1 MSDPAVSRRKPEWLK
16 IRLNTTD
23 NYHFLKKLMRAETLH
38 TVCEEARCP
47 NLQECWGTLRTASF
61 MILGDT
67 CTRRCRF
74 CAVNTGLP
82 GEVDTL
88 EPLRVAGAV
97 EHMKLKH
104 VHVTMVNRDDL
115 PDGGASIMAAT
126 VRALRWRAPDCSVE
140 VLTSDFMGSEDA
152 IRTVVASGP
161 DIISHNVETVRR
173 LTPRVR
179 SRSSYERSLEFLRV
193 SRRLAPDMV
202 TKSSIMLGLGET
214 SEEVEETLAD
224 LRSCGADV
232 VNIGQYLQPTRN
244 HIPVRRYWTP
254 PEFQRFKGIA
264 MEKGFL
270 YCEAGPFVRS
280 SYHADVQFQGFQQHL
295 AELRAAKAAAR
306 QPASS

>member
-1 MSDPAVSRRKPEWLK
+1 MLDSTVPRKKPEWLK
-16 IRLNTTD
+16 IRLNTTA
-23 NYHFLKKLMRAETLH
+23 NYHDLKKLMRADALH

-82 GEVDTL
+82 GAVDTL

-97 EHMKLKH
+97 EHLSLKH

-126 VRALRWRAPDCSVE
+126 VKAIRWKAPQCSVE

-152 IRTVVASGP
+152 VGAVVESGP

-179 SRSSYERSLEFLRV
+179 SRSSYDRSLQFLRIA
-193 SRRLAPDMV
+193 RRLAPEMV

-214 SEEVEETLAD
+214 PEEVEETLAD
-224 LRSCGADV
+224 LRACDVDV

-254 PEFQRFKGIA
+254 QEFRRFKEIA
-264 MEKGFL
+264 MQKGFL

-280 SYHADVQFQGFQQHL
+280 SYHADAQFQGFQQHM
-295 AELRAAKAAAR
+295 AGLRRAKAAAT
-306 QPASS
+306 PS